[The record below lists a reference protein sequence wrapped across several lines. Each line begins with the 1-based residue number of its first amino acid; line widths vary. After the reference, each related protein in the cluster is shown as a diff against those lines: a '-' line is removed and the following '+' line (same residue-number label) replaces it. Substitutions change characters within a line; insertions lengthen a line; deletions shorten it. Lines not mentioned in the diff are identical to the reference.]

1 MIEIKELHKS
11 FKKLKVLNG
20 VDLTVED
27 GQVVGII
34 GASGSGKSTLLRCID
49 YLEKPN
55 SGHIRFDEVDFDVSK
70 ATKNDV
76 NYMKSH
82 PTMVFQQFNL
92 FKQKTAL
99 ENIMEGLIIVQK
111 KSKQEAK
118 QIAEKYLDLVGLS
131 DRANHYPSQLSG
143 GQQQRVAIARAL
155 ALDPKVILFDEPTS
169 ALDPE
174 MIQEVL
180 KVIQKVAKS
189 GKTMVIVSH
198 EMNFIYEICDKVV
211 FLEDGKVL

>member
-1 MIEIKELHKS
+1 MIEIKDLHKS

-20 VDLTVED
+20 VDLTVEE

-55 SGHIRFDEVDFDVSK
+55 SGHIHFDDVDFDVSK
-70 ATKNDV
+70 ATKSDV

-82 PTMVFQQFNL
+82 TTMVFQQFNL

-99 ENIMEGLIIVQK
+99 ENVMEGLVIVQK

-118 QIAEKYLDLVGLS
+118 QIAEKYLEMVGLS
-131 DRANHYPSQLSG
+131 DRADHYPSQLSG

-189 GKTMVIVSH
+189 GKT
-198 EMNFIYEICDKVV
+198 
-211 FLEDGKVL
+211 